1 MMWICNELTQLDFIS
16 SEILK
21 LSKSKK
27 IAFHASMGAGKTTL
41 IKSICEQLKVVDVV
55 KSPTFS
61 IVNEYI
67 SEINGKVYHFDFYR
81 LDDKREAFD
90 IGIEFY
96 FDSSSYCFVEWPS
109 MIEDLLP
116 NDFDH
121 IYIDVENE
129 LRIIK
134 LVLND

>member
-81 LDDKREAFD
+81 LKDKREAFD

>member
-1 MMWICNELTQLDFIS
+1 MIWICNELTQLDFIS

-27 IAFHASMGAGKTTL
+27 IVFHASMGAGKTTL

-81 LDDKREAFD
+81 LEDKREAFD

>member
-1 MMWICNELTQLDFIS
+1 
-16 SEILK
+16 
-21 LSKSKK
+21 
-27 IAFHASMGAGKTTL
+27 MGAGKTTL
-41 IKSICEQLKVVDVV
+41 IKSICEQLKVVYVV

-81 LDDKREAFD
+81 LKDKREAFD

>member
-1 MMWICNELTQLDFIS
+1 MIWICNELTQLDFIS

-81 LDDKREAFD
+81 LEDKREAFD

-129 LRIIK
+129 QRIIK
-134 LVLND
+134 LVFND

>member
-1 MMWICNELTQLDFIS
+1 MEWICTDLSQLDSIS
-16 SEILK
+16 AEIIK

-41 IKSICEQLKVVDVV
+41 IKSICKELKVIDVV

-81 LDDKREAFD
+81 LEDKREAHD
-90 IGIEFY
+90 IGIESY
-96 FDSSSYCFVEWPS
+96 FDSSAYCFVEWPS
-109 MIEDLLP
+109 VIGDLLP
-116 NDFDH
+116 SDFVH
-121 IYIDVENE
+121 VYIDVENE
-129 LRIIK
+129 KRIIK
-134 LVLND
+134 LVFND

>member
-1 MMWICNELTQLDFIS
+1 MWICNELTQLDFIS

-21 LSKSKK
+21 LSKSNK

-81 LDDKREAFD
+81 LEDKREAFD
-90 IGIEFY
+90 IGVESY
-96 FDSSSYCFVEWPS
+96 FDSSEYCFVEWPS
-109 MIEDLLP
+109 MIQDLLP

-121 IYIDVENE
+121 IYIDIENE

>member
-41 IKSICEQLKVVDVV
+41 IKSICEKLKVLDVV

>member
-67 SEINGKVYHFDFYR
+67 SEINGTVYHFDFYR
-81 LDDKREAFD
+81 LEDKREAFD
-90 IGIEFY
+90 IGIHFY

>member
-41 IKSICEQLKVVDVV
+41 IKSICEHLKVLDVV

-81 LDDKREAFD
+81 LEDKREAFD
-90 IGIEFY
+90 IGIKFY

>member
-27 IAFHASMGAGKTTL
+27 IAFHANMGAGKTTL
-41 IKSICEQLKVVDVV
+41 IKSICEQLKVLDVV

-81 LDDKREAFD
+81 LEDKREAFD

-129 LRIIK
+129 LRTIK

>member
-81 LDDKREAFD
+81 LEDKREAFD
-90 IGIEFY
+90 IGIQFY